1 MNLIK
6 STGTF
11 GFFTI
16 ISRLLGY
23 LRDILIAIFLGAGFL
38 ADAFFVAFRI
48 PNTFRRLFAEGTF
61 NAAFVPSYAKELT
74 KSKKNSENIQRL
86 IDFYKDKTIPKMPV
100 GAEFLM
106 EKFNIPEGKQLGA
119 KLKIIEEEWVKNN
132 FQISDKQ
139 VSQIVNN

>member
-1 MNLIK
+1 MAKEKIGPK
-6 STGTF
+6 TF
-11 GFFTI
+11 RKENFNGIFYYNGKQAVT
-16 ISRLLGY
+16 
-23 LRDILIAIFLGAGFL
+23 DILNYYLI
-38 ADAFFVAFRI
+38 
-48 PNTFRRLFAEGTF
+48 
-61 NAAFVPSYAKELT
+61 

>member
-1 MNLIK
+1 MN
-6 STGTF
+6 
-11 GFFTI
+11 
-16 ISRLLGY
+16 
-23 LRDILIAIFLGAGFL
+23 
-38 ADAFFVAFRI
+38 
-48 PNTFRRLFAEGTF
+48 
-61 NAAFVPSYAKELT
+61 T